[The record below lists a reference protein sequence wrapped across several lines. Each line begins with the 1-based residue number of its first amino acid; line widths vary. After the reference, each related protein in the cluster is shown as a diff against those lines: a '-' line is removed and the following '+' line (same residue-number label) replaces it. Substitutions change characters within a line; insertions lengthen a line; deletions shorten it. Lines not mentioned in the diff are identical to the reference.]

1 MKIRLKVVFVFLLL
15 SLTMAVW
22 ANGSSETGTA
32 KDKGPAVITIWDFK
46 YGDVQS
52 VQPAMKKID
61 DLIMQQN
68 PDIKINHV
76 GQSNDNYYQLV
87 RAAVQA
93 GDGPDI
99 IMFHGGVQAYEF
111 DDYTI
116 DMDKYIKPWRSEI
129 SEFSW
134 EYCSA
139 GGDKTKPVHM
149 VPLTTQGFGI
159 YYNKALFKKAGLD
172 PEKAPSDIDSFMDA
186 CERLKKAGIVPIVAG
201 LQGSPYSVDF
211 LFRCFVANIYGSE
224 VKDLGT
230 GKQNF
235 KGNAAFKRAAE
246 IMQELFR
253 KGYID
258 PAGTSTPYFMDSAN
272 NFAAG
277 KGAMYVGLLS
287 DVCHWKVF
295 CDALGN
301 DSVGYF
307 PTINFPEAK
316 YKDQQVGQPAGIG
329 YSVMKWSKNPDA
341 AMKVVEGY
349 ARGEGNA
356 IWMGMTGALSPNKNV
371 DIKSMGYPLVAE
383 ILKRPFVLDF
393 NTLLLNEDANG
404 NFDRYCAQA
413 FVSEEVSLDKFI
425 DSAQGMLNNRQ
436 NSK

>member
-1 MKIRLKVVFVFLLL
+1 MKIMSRVMCGMLLL
-15 SLTMAVW
+15 ASAAMVW
-22 ANGSSETGTA
+22 ANGSGDKAA
-32 KDKGPAVITIWDFK
+32 KDKGPSVVTIWDFK
-46 YGDVQS
+46 YGDVQG

-61 DLIMQQN
+61 DLIMQKN
-68 PDIKINHV
+68 PGIKINHV
-76 GQSNDNYYQLV
+76 GQANDNYYQLV
-87 RAAVQA
+87 RVAVQA

-116 DMDKYIKPWRSEI
+116 DLDKYVKPWRSEI

-134 EYCSA
+134 AYCSA
-139 GGDKTKPVHM
+139 GGIASKPVHM

-172 PEKAPSDIDSFMDA
+172 PDKAPTDVDSFMNA
-186 CERLKKAGIVPIVAG
+186 CEKLKKAGIVPVTAG
-201 LQGSPYSVDF
+201 LQGNPYTLDF
-211 LFRCFVANIYGSE
+211 LFRCFVANIYGPD

-235 KGNAAFKRAAE
+235 KGNAQFRRAAE
-246 IMQELFR
+246 IVAEMFK

-258 PAGTSTPYFMDSAN
+258 PAGTSTPYFMDGIN

-277 KGAMYVGLLS
+277 KGAMFVGLLS
-287 DVCHWKVF
+287 DVGHWKAF
-295 CDALGN
+295 GDGLGKDN
-301 DSVGYF
+301 VGYF

-329 YSVMKWSKNPDA
+329 YSIMKWSKSPDA

-356 IWMGMTGALSPNKNV
+356 VWMGMTGALSPNKNV
-371 DIKSMGYPLVAE
+371 DIKSLGYPLVSE

-413 FVSEEVSLDKFI
+413 FVSNEISIDKFV
-425 DSAQGMLNNRQ
+425 DSCQTMLD
-436 NSK
+436 SKMKSK

>member
-1 MKIRLKVVFVFLLL
+1 MKIISRVTFGILLL
-15 SLTMAVW
+15 ASAAMVW
-22 ANGSSETGTA
+22 ANGSGDKAA
-32 KDKGPAVITIWDFK
+32 KDKGPAVVTIWDFK
-46 YGDVQS
+46 YGDVQG

-61 DLIMQQN
+61 DLIMQKN
-68 PDIKINHV
+68 PGIKINHV
-76 GQSNDNYYQLV
+76 AQANDNYYQLV

-116 DMDKYIKPWRSEI
+116 AMDKYIKPWRSDI

-134 EYCSA
+134 AYCSA
-139 GGDKTKPVHM
+139 GGLASNPVHM

-172 PEKAPSDIDSFMDA
+172 PEKAPSDVDSFMAA
-186 CERLKKAGIVPIVAG
+186 CEKLKKAGIVPVTAG
-201 LQGSPYSVDF
+201 LQGNPYTLDF
-211 LFRCFVANIYGSE
+211 LFRCFVANIYGPD

-235 KGNAAFKRAAE
+235 KGNAQFKRAAE
-246 IMQELFR
+246 IVTEMFK

-258 PAGTSTPYFMDSAN
+258 PAGTSTPYFMDGIN

-277 KGAMYVGLLS
+277 KGAMFIGLLS
-287 DVCHWKVF
+287 DVGHWKAF
-295 CDALGN
+295 GDGLGKDN
-301 DSVGYF
+301 VGYF

-316 YKDQQVGQPAGIG
+316 YKNQQVGQPAGIG

-371 DIKSMGYPLVAE
+371 DIKSMGYPLVSE

-413 FVSEEVSLDKFI
+413 FVSNEISIDKFI
-425 DSAQGMLNNRQ
+425 DSCQAMLD
-436 NSK
+436 SKMKSK